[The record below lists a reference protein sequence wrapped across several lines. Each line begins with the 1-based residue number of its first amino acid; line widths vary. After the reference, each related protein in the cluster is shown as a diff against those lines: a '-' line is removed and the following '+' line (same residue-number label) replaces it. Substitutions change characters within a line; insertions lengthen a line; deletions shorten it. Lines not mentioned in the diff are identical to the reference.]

1 MGMTYTS
8 NADIRNKTIKP
19 SHQTILN
26 PSFQPKPLAHRV
38 VAVEHAY
45 KTIVFIKEI

>member
-1 MGMTYTS
+1 M
-8 NADIRNKTIKP
+8 RNKTIKTIKP
-19 SHQTILN
+19 SHPAMRI
-26 PSFQPKPLAHRV
+26 PSFQPKPLAHRI